1 MDTRREFIK
10 KASLLAGGAGVWSML
25 PAAIQKAMAIDP
37 AVGST
42 YLDAEHIVFLMQEN
56 RSFDHTY
63 GTLQGVRGFNDPR
76 AMILPN
82 GNDVWL
88 QTDKSGD
95 TYAPFRLDIKNTKAT
110 WMSSLPHSWGNQVD
124 ARNKGHYDNWLPV
137 KQSGD
142 DEYKHM
148 PLTMGYYNRED
159 IPFYYSLA
167 DAFTVCDQNFCSS
180 LTGTTP
186 NRLYFWSG
194 TLRGEKKDNIEQ
206 ANVWNEDADY
216 NTMVSWKTYPERL
229 EENGVQWK
237 VYQNDISTDSIY
249 TDEENEWMANFGDNP
264 LEYFTQ
270 YNVKLSERYINYL
283 QKAQAELPKEI
294 AQLEDAVHASS
305 AKNATSEKQKKRLAE
320 AKEQLEKVKQEA
332 LVYTRQKYEALSA
345 KEKAI
350 HEKAFCNNSKDPHF
364 YQLQTLTYDDK
375 GTQREVN
382 IPKGDVLYQFRE
394 DVNNG
399 TLPTVSWLVAPETFS
414 DHPSSAWY
422 GAWYVSEVMDILTK
436 NPEVWKKTIFILTY
450 DENDGYYDHAS
461 PFTAP
466 NPKEPLT
473 GKTSKGIDAS
483 TDFVTMEQEH
493 RRKEANEEYLRESPI
508 GLGYR
513 VPLVIASPW
522 SRGGWV
528 NSEVFDHTSSLQF
541 LEDFLEKKYKKT
553 IPETNIS
560 TWRRAVCGNLTSV
573 FRQYDGKKADMTFVE
588 KVPFVESIHEA
599 KFKGVPDNYKKI
611 PVEEQR
617 ALIEHPGRHPLIP
630 TQEKGVRDACALPYE
645 LYVDGNVSEDGNG
658 FQVHFSAGNK
668 VFGKNSAGAP
678 FTVHSRHYKGNALL
692 HQAYAT
698 EAGDSVS
705 DEWKLADFDNSH
717 YSLIVFGPNGFYRS
731 FWGEPESK
739 NIEIKVSYQ
748 GSNAVATIVNK
759 SSAPQTV
766 MVIDEE
772 YGNKTQKKM
781 VAAGKTEKILVDTAK
796 SHGWYGF
803 TIRLD
808 DNDKDFGKQY
818 AGRIETGKASK
829 TDPVMGRIV

>member
-1 MDTRREFIK
+1 MESRRDFIK

-25 PAAIQKAMAIDP
+25 PASIQKAMAIDP

-82 GNDVWL
+82 RNAVWL
-88 QTDKSGD
+88 QTDKDGN

-110 WMSSLPHSWGNQVD
+110 WMSSLPHSWTNQVD
-124 ARNKGHYDNWLPV
+124 ARNEGHYDKWLHV
-137 KQSGD
+137 KQPWQD
-142 DEYKHM
+142 DYKKIPM
-148 PLTMGYYNRED
+148 TMGYYNRED

-194 TLRGEKKDNIEQ
+194 TIRGTNDDTVQ

-216 NTMVSWKTYPERL
+216 DTMVSWKTYPERL
-229 EENGVQWK
+229 EENEVTWK
-237 VYQNDISTDSIY
+237 VYQNDISVDGGY
-249 TDEENEWMANFGDNP
+249 TGEQDEWMSNFGDNP

-283 QKAQAELPKEI
+283 KKAQVELPKEI
-294 AQLEDAVHASS
+294 ATLEDVVHSSS
-305 AKNATSEKQKKRLAE
+305 AKNEESEQQKKRLAE
-320 AKEQLEKVKQEA
+320 AKDRLEKVKKEA
-332 LVYTRQKYEALSA
+332 TIYTREKYEALSA
-345 KEKAI
+345 REKAI
-350 HEKAFCNNSKDPHF
+350 HEKAFCNNRNDPHF
-364 YQLQTLTYDDK
+364 YELETLTYNDN
-375 GTQREVN
+375 GTQREVKV
-382 IPKGDVLYQFRE
+382 PKGDVLYQFRE

-399 TLPTVSWLVAPETFS
+399 KLPTVSWLVAPETFS

-466 NPKEPLT
+466 NPKEPMT
-473 GKTSKGIDAS
+473 GKTSKGIDTS
-483 TDFVTMEQEH
+483 IDFVTLEQE
-493 RRKEANEEYLRESPI
+493 RKRADAKEEYLRESSI

-541 LEDFLEKKYKKT
+541 LEEFLEKKYGKK
-553 IPETNIS
+553 IQETNIS
-560 TWRRAVCGNLTSV
+560 TWRRAVCGNLTSA
-573 FRQYDGKKADMTFVE
+573 FRKYDGKQVEVKFVKRDE
-588 KVPFVESIHEA
+588 FVESIHEA
-599 KFKGVPDNYKKI
+599 KFKEVPDNYKKI
-611 PVEEQR
+611 PIEEQR
-617 ALIEHPGRHPLIP
+617 ALIDHPGRHPLIP
-630 TQEKGVRDACALPYE
+630 VQEKGIRNACALPYE
-645 LYVDGNVSEDGNG
+645 LYVDGNVSEDGKG
-658 FQVHFSAGNK
+658 FDIHFSAGK
-668 VFGKNSAGAP
+668 AVFGKKSAGAP
-678 FTVHSRHYKGNALL
+678 FTVHARGYKANALL

-705 DEWKLADFDNSH
+705 EEWSFSDFNNDQYH
-717 YSLIVFGPNGFYRS
+717 LTVYGPNGFYRL
-731 FWGEPESK
+731 FWGSAKSK
-739 NIEIKVSYQ
+739 NIEVTITYQ
-748 GSNAVATIVNK
+748 DNTAVATIVNK
-759 SSAPQTV
+759 SGAPQTV
-766 MVIDEE
+766 MMMDEA
-772 YGNKTQKKM
+772 YGNTTQKK
-781 VAAGKTEKILVDTAK
+781 VIAADKTETILIDTVK
-796 SHGWYGF
+796 SNGWYDF
-803 TIRLD
+803 TVMLND
-808 DNDKDFGKQY
+808 GDKDFGKRY
-818 AGRIETGKASK
+818 AGRIETGKESK
-829 TDPVMGRIV
+829 TDPVMGRMV